1 MDTVST
7 QDGYGL
13 RHLIAAAIVGVVI
26 GAAVAKLLPI
36 VGIYTSWE
44 ECAAWASSRQPAE
57 MTPKVMFQCNERF
70 PPK

>member
-26 GAAVAKLLPI
+26 GAAVAKLLP
-36 VGIYTSWE
+36 VMGVHMSFE
-44 ECAAWASSRQPAE
+44 ECAAWASSRQPADQAA
-57 MTPKVMFQCNERF
+57 KVMFQCNERF